1 MRDSDDTK
9 LRELAYRLA
18 QMAPDAPPFPEEPM
32 VQLRPS
38 PTSQPTPSRRWSP
51 LVLAGVAALVVML
64 LVGGPLLLDRLT
76 SDETAGPA
84 TTLPPTTATAPPTT
98 QPTSTTAT
106 LPPAVP
112 TNVTLYFVDEDGHLV
127 PMGRVVDAGPNTQD
141 RSPPPSVRSSP
152 ARHPTTRPSSPGSV
166 PRSRPA

>member
-76 SDETAGPA
+76 SDRGGGSDDDAAAHHGDGA
-84 TTLPPTTATAPPTT
+84 ADHRADVDDRDAP
-98 QPTSTTAT
+98 
-106 LPPAVP
+106 
-112 TNVTLYFVDEDGHLV
+112 
-127 PMGRVVDAGPNTQD
+127 
-141 RSPPPSVRSSP
+141 SPPCR
-152 ARHPTTRPSSPGSV
+152 RT
-166 PRSRPA
+166 